1 MDCPNCGAAM
11 RERDR
16 GGVKID
22 FCPSCKGVW
31 LDRGELDK
39 IVAIELAED
48 DDGQVARNAEN
59 TRAGRRDDD
68 DDDDDDRRY
77 RGDRRDR
84 DDDDYRR
91 SGEYRKKSK
100 KSSFFSS
107 LTEMIGGEGE

>member
-39 IVAIELAED
+39 IVAIELD
-48 DDGQVARNAEN
+48 
-59 TRAGRRDDD
+59 
-68 DDDDDDRRY
+68 
-77 RGDRRDR
+77 